1 MIFAGEPY
9 VTLMASLPAIG
20 LLSEKEPP
28 INRARLNERL
38 KALSPEDMEGVELA
52 RSILSWDRIDV
63 GDDDAAFLDR
73 AAQVVAQIPDGD
85 LRAAIEER
93 LEIRTL
99 VAALRRRH
107 AGQEAPPPGSA
118 PWGFGRHL
126 ERTRAGWSLPDFGLG
141 RMFPWLPAAR
151 DLLERGDVAGMERVV
166 LQASWEA
173 AARRAFGHEF
183 DLEAVGLYLMR
194 WSLAERWARYDS
206 DAAAVRFAEMLD
218 AAMAGAPGLE
228 EAA

>member
-1 MIFAGEPY
+1 MIYQGDPY

-38 KALSPEDMEGVELA
+38 KALSPEDMAGVELA

-73 AAQVVAQIPDGD
+73 AAKVLAGVPDGD

-107 AGQEAPPPGSA
+107 AGEEAPPPGA
-118 PWGFGRHL
+118 PWGFGRHV
-126 ERTRAGWSLPDFGLG
+126 ERIRAGWSLPDFGLG
-141 RMFPWLPAAR
+141 RSFPWLPAAR
-151 DLLERGDVAGMERVV
+151 DMLEKGDAAGMERVV
-166 LQASWEA
+166 LEAAWEA
-173 AARRAFGHEF
+173 AERRAFGHEF

-206 DAAAVRFAEMLD
+206 DAAAARFAEMLD
-218 AAMAGAPGLE
+218 AAMAGDPGLE
-228 EAA
+228 DAA